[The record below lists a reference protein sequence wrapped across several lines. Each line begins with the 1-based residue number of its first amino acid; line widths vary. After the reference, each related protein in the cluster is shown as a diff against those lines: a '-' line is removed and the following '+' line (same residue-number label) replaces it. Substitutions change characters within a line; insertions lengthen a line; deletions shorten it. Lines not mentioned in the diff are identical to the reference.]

1 MKVSANTAKVLKY
14 LEKRETSNVNV
25 TFFQH
30 LQKSTVMKN
39 NKTHQNGLMRQNEI
53 FMVRR

>member
-14 LEKRETSNVNV
+14 LEKRETSNVNM

-39 NKTHQNGLMRQNEI
+39 NKTHQNGLMRQDEI